1 MHRVQRIHKLPEVP
15 LPADYFDLICG
26 TSTGGYVS
34 NSVKSMSRRKLSALR
49 LIALLLGRL
58 RLSVPEAIDKYRQL
72 AKQVFS
78 DKKPFGKDGKFKA
91 SNLEKAIKEVVEWK
105 LGKGRAEE
113 RMFASGAEG
122 CKA

>member
-1 MHRVQRIHKLPEVP
+1 VP
-15 LPADYFDLICG
+15 F
-26 TSTGGYVS
+26 
-34 NSVKSMSRRKLSALR
+34 R

-78 DKKPFGKDGKFKA
+78 DKKPFVKDGKFKA
-91 SNLEKAIKEVVEWK
+91 SNLEKTIKEVVEWK

-113 RMFASGAEG
+113 TMFASGAEG